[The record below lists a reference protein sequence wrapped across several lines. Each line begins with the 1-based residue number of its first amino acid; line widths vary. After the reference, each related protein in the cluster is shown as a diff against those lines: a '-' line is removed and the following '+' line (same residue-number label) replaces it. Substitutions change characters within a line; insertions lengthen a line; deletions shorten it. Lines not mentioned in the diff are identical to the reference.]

1 MISQRPRRGS
11 AARYRQI
18 IGTFARHGFA
28 AYLARLGLGRFPPER
43 SGTAAPQPVG
53 GTEAQRLRLACEELG
68 VTPIK
73 LGQIL
78 SSRVDL
84 LPAEVAAELALL
96 HDAVPPEPLQ
106 AVEETITRE
115 LGRPASEVFARLDPE
130 PLGSASIGQVH
141 AAKLAS
147 GEEVV
152 VKVQRPCVAEQVEE
166 DLAIFMDLAR
176 LAQTHTAWGD
186 VHDLP
191 AIVEEFGETLR
202 SELDYVR
209 EGRNAERMAQSLKHE
224 RRLRVPSI
232 YWPYT
237 TRRVLTMERLHG
249 TKITDTDA
257 LRAAGVDIHEVS
269 TTLLNVAF
277 KMVLEDGFYHADPH
291 PGNLL
296 VAPGPVLGLVDCGM
310 VGTLEREAR
319 ENLILLMLAV
329 VERDLSRVVDQLLA
343 LGVSSATHQ
352 LEALQRDVER
362 ALTPHWDLPSGDV
375 DLHRCL
381 DAILGMAYRRRVRA
395 PSGLILVSKTV
406 MMYEAMARH
415 LDPHFSLVE
424 VLEPYLQR
432 LTWRA
437 WCPQRQ
443 IRRVTPAVLDLGQL
457 LLSLPRRTH
466 RLLLQAERGNLSLV
480 IRIHDIERISRTLDR
495 LSSRLAL
502 AILGAGLA
510 VGLALLL
517 QGYDQHGLRPL
528 GIWLAALAL
537 LALLAAGLR
546 AARAYVRR
554 RRP

>member
-1 MISQRPRRGS
+1 
-11 AARYRQI
+11 
-18 IGTFARHGFA
+18 
-28 AYLARLGLGRFPPER
+28 
-43 SGTAAPQPVG
+43 
-53 GTEAQRLRLACEELG
+53 
-68 VTPIK
+68 IK

-84 LPAEVAAELALL
+84 LPAEMAAELALL
-96 HDAVPPEPLQ
+96 HDAVPPEPLEV
-106 AVEETITRE
+106 VEETIAEE
-115 LGRPASEVFARLDPE
+115 LGRPASEIFARLDPE

-141 AAKLAS
+141 AAELAS

-152 VKVQRPCVAEQVEE
+152 IKVQRPCVAEQVEE

-176 LAQTHTAWGD
+176 LAQTHTAWGQ

-191 AIVEEFGETLR
+191 AIVEEFGQTLR

-209 EGRNAERMAQSLKHE
+209 EGRNAERMARSLRHE
-224 RRLRVPSI
+224 KRLRVPAI
-232 YWPYT
+232 HWPYT

-249 TKITDTDA
+249 TKVTDTEA
-257 LRAAGVDIHEVS
+257 LRAAGIDIHEVS

-310 VGTLEREAR
+310 VGTLDREAR
-319 ENLILLMLAV
+319 ENLVLLMLAMV
-329 VERDLSRVVDQLLA
+329 DHDLNRMLDQLLA
-343 LGVSSATHQ
+343 LGVTSATHNI
-352 LEALQRDVER
+352 EALQRDMER
-362 ALTPHWDLPSGDV
+362 ALNPHWDLPNGDV

-395 PSGLILVSKTV
+395 PASLILVSKTV
-406 MMYEAMARH
+406 MMYEALARH
-415 LDPHFSLVE
+415 LDPRFSLVE
-424 VLEPYLQR
+424 VLEPYLRR
-432 LTWRA
+432 LAWRTWS
-437 WCPQRQ
+437 PQRQ
-443 IRRVTPAVLDLGQL
+443 VRQLTPAVLDLGQL
-457 LLSLPRRTH
+457 LLSLPRRAH
-466 RLLLQAERGNLSLV
+466 RLLLQAERGNLSLI

-517 QGYDQHGLRPL
+517 QGYDQQGLRPL
-528 GIWLAALAL
+528 GVWLAALAL
-537 LALLAAGLR
+537 LGLLALGLR
-546 AARAYVRR
+546 VAWAWVRR
-554 RRP
+554 RRR